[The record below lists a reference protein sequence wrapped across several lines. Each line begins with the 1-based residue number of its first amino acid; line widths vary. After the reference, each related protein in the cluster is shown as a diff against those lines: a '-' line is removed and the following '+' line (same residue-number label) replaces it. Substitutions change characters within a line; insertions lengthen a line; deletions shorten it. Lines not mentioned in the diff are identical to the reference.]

1 MDSAYTV
8 STKGHTRCE
17 QAPLTWITVVV
28 SHWSFSIQG
37 LTSRRSEDTDLT
49 VKLWYLRF
57 KTRAF
62 LGMHKV
68 T

>member
-1 MDSAYTV
+1 MV
-8 STKGHTRCE
+8 NTKGHAPCE

-37 LTSRRSEDTDLT
+37 PMSKRSEDTDLT
-49 VKLWYLRF
+49 VKLWCLRF

-62 LGMHKV
+62 LEINKI